1 LFEKQQS
8 IRYQSSL
15 NNGQASLRGIR
26 LDTQFIVSTAIILAT
41 FGIYIGIAIYNKARA
56 TSDFYVAGRGIP
68 PVFNGMAIGAD
79 WMSAASFI
87 GLAGTVMIL
96 GYDGLAYIMGWT
108 GGYLLLTFLLAP
120 QLRKY
125 GRYTVP
131 EFIGDRYASHT
142 ARVIA
147 AICTI
152 IISFTYSIGQ
162 LSGSGVVIGR
172 LFEIDAKVGTL
183 IGVVLIAF
191 YSAFG
196 GMKGITW
203 TQVAQYIILI
213 IAYLIPVIFMSL
225 QITGNPMPWISYGD
239 IVGKM
244 GELDRELGI
253 SEYFAPFTNG
263 TKWQFIALLF
273 TLMAGTAG
281 LPHVIVRFYT
291 VSTMKAARWSG
302 AWALLFIGLL
312 YLSAPAYAAF
322 SRFILMTK
330 VAGSNIDALPSW
342 TKSWVDTGKLKVADS
357 NGDGILQWKELI
369 ISNDIV
375 VMATPEIAN
384 LGVFV
389 IGLVA
394 AGAMAAALSTA
405 GGLMIAIS
413 SSFAHDIYYRVFKPN
428 ATEKSR
434 LAVARWSIVVAT
446 VLAGLVALNPP
457 GVITQIVAW
466 AFALASGTF
475 FPALVL
481 GVWWKRSNAKGVI
494 AGLLFGLGVTLTYI
508 FMARAGITIL
518 GIIGTGAG
526 IFGATAG
533 FLANII
539 VSLITKAPSQ
549 KLQEEVIDLRYPEQM
564 TFKNGEVWVDDD
576 VNLTK

>member
-1 LFEKQQS
+1 M
-8 IRYQSSL
+8 
-15 NNGQASLRGIR
+15 
-26 LDTQFIVSTAIILAT
+26 DTQFLVSLSIILAT
-41 FGIYIGIAIYNKARA
+41 FALYIGIAIYNKAKE
-56 TSDFYVAGRGIP
+56 TSEFYVAGRGVP
-68 PVFNGMAIGAD
+68 PIFNGMAIGAD

-87 GLAGTVMIL
+87 GMAGTIMLL

-131 EFIGDRYASHT
+131 EFIGDRFDSHT
-142 ARVIA
+142 ARILA

-172 LFEIDAKVGTL
+172 LFEIDAKIGTM
-183 IGVVLIAF
+183 IGAVLIAF
-191 YSAFG
+191 YAAFG

-225 QITGNPMPWISYGD
+225 QLTGNPMPWISYGEL
-239 IVGKM
+239 VGKM

-263 TKWQFIALLF
+263 TKWQFLALMF

-322 SRFILMTK
+322 SRFILMTQ
-330 VAGSNIDALPSW
+330 VAGSKIAELPAW
-342 TKSWVDTGKLKVADS
+342 TKTWVDTGKLQVADD
-357 NGDGILQWKELI
+357 NGDGVLQWNELI

-384 LGVFV
+384 LGMFV

-413 SSFAHDIYYRVFKPN
+413 SAFAHDIFYRVLKPN
-428 ATEKSR
+428 STEKTR
-434 LAVARWSIVVAT
+434 LSVARWSIVIAT
-446 VLAGLVALNPP
+446 LLAGLIALNPP
-457 GVITQIVAW
+457 GAITQIVAW
-466 AFALASGTF
+466 AFALATGTF

-481 GVWWKRSNAKGVI
+481 GVWWKRSNSQGVI
-494 AGLLFGLGVTLTYI
+494 AGLLVGLGVTLAYI
-508 FMARAGITIL
+508 FAAKYGGFTIL
-518 GIIGTGAG
+518 GIIDTGAG
-526 IFGATAG
+526 VFGAAAA
-533 FLANII
+533 FAANIA
-539 VSLITKAPSQ
+539 VSLMTAAPSQ
-549 KLQEEVIDLRYPEQM
+549 KIQEEVMDLRYPEQM
-564 TFKNGEVWVDDD
+564 VYKDGEVWMNEDGSKSV
-576 VNLTK
+576 

>member
-1 LFEKQQS
+1 MDL
-8 IRYQSSL
+8 
-15 NNGQASLRGIR
+15 
-26 LDTQFIVSTAIILAT
+26 QFIVSTAIILAT
-41 FGIYIGIAIYNKARA
+41 FALYIGIAVYNKAKV
-56 TSDFYVAGRGIP
+56 TSDFYVAGRGVP
-68 PVFNGMAIGAD
+68 PIFNGMAIGAD

-87 GLAGTVMIL
+87 GMAGTVMIL

-131 EFIGDRYASHT
+131 EFIGDRYNSHT

-147 AICTI
+147 ALCTI

-172 LFEIDAKVGTL
+172 LFEIDAKVGTM

-191 YSAFG
+191 YAAFG

-225 QITGNPMPWISYGD
+225 QLTNNPLPWISYGEL
-239 IVGKM
+239 IGKM

-263 TKWQFIALLF
+263 TKWQFMALMF

-330 VAGSNIDALPSW
+330 VAGQRISELPAW
-342 TKSWVDTGKLKVADS
+342 TTSWVDTGKLQIADG
-357 NGDGILQWKELI
+357 NGDGILQWTELV

-405 GGLMIAIS
+405 GGLMMAIS
-413 SSFAHDIYYRVFKPN
+413 SSFAHDIYYRVFRPN
-428 ATEKSR
+428 STDKNR
-434 LAVARWSIVVAT
+434 LAVARWTIVIAT

-481 GVWWKRSNAKGVI
+481 GVWWKRSNAAGVI
-494 AGLLFGLGVTLTYI
+494 SGLLVGLGVTLTYI
-508 FMARAGITIL
+508 FLAREGITL
-518 GIIGTGAG
+518 FGIIDTGAG
-526 IFGATAG
+526 VFGAVAG
-533 FLANII
+533 FLTNII
-539 VSLITKAPSQ
+539 VSLFTKAPSQ
-549 KLQEEVIDLRYPEQM
+549 KIQEEVIDLRYPEQM
-564 TFKNGEVWVDDD
+564 SFKDGEVWINDD
-576 VNLTK
+576 VTINK

>member
-1 LFEKQQS
+1 MDKQFMV
-8 IRYQSSL
+8 SL
-15 NNGQASLRGIR
+15 LIIIASFAL
-26 LDTQFIVSTAIILAT
+26 
-41 FGIYIGIAIYNKARA
+41 YIGIAVYNKARQ
-56 TSDFYVAGRGIP
+56 TSEFYVANRGIP
-68 PVFNGMAIGAD
+68 AMMNGMAIGAD

-87 GLAGTVMIL
+87 GLAGTVMLL

-131 EFIGDRYASHT
+131 EFIGDRFESHT
-142 ARVIA
+142 ARLIA
-147 AICTI
+147 AISTI

-162 LSGSGVVIGR
+162 LSGSGVVISR
-172 LFEIDAKVGTL
+172 LFEIDTKIGTM
-183 IGVVLIAF
+183 IGVVLIAT
-191 YSAFG
+191 YAAFG

-213 IAYLIPVIFMSL
+213 TAYLIPVIFMSL
-225 QITGNPMPWISYGD
+225 QISGNPLPWLSYGN
-239 IVGKM
+239 VVAQL
-244 GELDRELGI
+244 GEIDRELGI
-253 SEYFAPFTNG
+253 TEYFAPFTNG
-263 TKWQFIALLF
+263 TKWQFLALLF
-273 TLMAGTAG
+273 SLMAGTAG

-330 VAGSNIDALPSW
+330 VVGSQISELPAW
-342 TKSWVDTGKLKVADS
+342 TTSWVNTGMLSMADK
-357 NGDGILQWKELI
+357 NADGILQWSELV
-369 ISNDIV
+369 ISKDIV

-405 GGLMIAIS
+405 GGLLIAIS
-413 SSFAHDIYYRVFKPN
+413 SAFAHDIYYRVINPQ
-428 ATEKSR
+428 ASEEKR
-434 LAVARWSIVVAT
+434 LKVARWTIVLST
-446 VLAGLVALNPP
+446 LIAGITALDPP

-475 FPALVL
+475 FPALLL
-481 GVWWKRSNAKGVI
+481 GVWWKRANAYGVI
-494 AGLLFGLGVTLTYI
+494 SGMIVGLVVTLSYI
-508 FMARAGITIL
+508 LAAKYGHFSIAGITD
-518 GIIGTGAG
+518 TGAG
-526 IFGATAG
+526 IFGAVSA
-533 FLANII
+533 FAANII
-539 VSLITKAPSQ
+539 VSLSTSPSSSKA
-549 KLQEEVIDLRYPEQM
+549 QEEVINLRYPEQM
-564 TFKNGEVWVDDD
+564 TYKNGEVWLDGTV
-576 VNLTK
+576 

>member
-1 LFEKQQS
+1 MDAQFLV
-8 IRYQSSL
+8 SL
-15 NNGQASLRGIR
+15 
-26 LDTQFIVSTAIILAT
+26 TIILVT
-41 FGIYIGIAIYNKARA
+41 FALYIGIAIYNTAKQ

-68 PVFNGMAIGAD
+68 PIFNGMAIGAD

-87 GLAGTVMIL
+87 GLAGTIMLL

-131 EFIGDRYASHT
+131 EFIGDRYNSHT

-172 LFEIDAKVGTL
+172 LFEIDAKIGTL

-213 IAYLIPVIFMSL
+213 IAYIIPVIFMSL
-225 QITGNPMPWISYGD
+225 QITGNPAPWLSYGK
-239 IVGKM
+239 IVEEM
-244 GELDRELGI
+244 GALDRELGI

-263 TKWQFIALLF
+263 TKWQFLALMF
-273 TLMAGTAG
+273 TLIAGTAG

-322 SRFILMTK
+322 SRFILMTQ
-330 VAGSNIDALPSW
+330 VAGQKLSELPAW
-342 TKSWVDTGKLKVADS
+342 TASWVNTGKLQIADA
-357 NGDGILQWKELI
+357 NGDGILQWSELI

-384 LGVFV
+384 LGLFV

-413 SSFAHDIYYRVFKPN
+413 SSFAHDIYYRVLKPN
-428 ATEKSR
+428 ASEKNR
-434 LAVARWSIVVAT
+434 LSVARWSIVVAT

-457 GVITQIVAW
+457 GAITQIVAW

-475 FPALVL
+475 FPALL
-481 GVWWKRSNAKGVI
+481 IGVWWKRSNTYGVI
-494 AGLLFGLGVTLTYI
+494 SGMLAGLGVTLAYI
-508 FMARAGITIL
+508 FLAKYGGITIL
-518 GIIGTGAG
+518 GIIDTGAG
-526 IFGATAG
+526 VFGATAAI
-533 FLANII
+533 LTNVI
-539 VSLITKAPSQ
+539 VSLLTKPPSI
-549 KLQEEVIDLRYPEQM
+549 KAQEEVLNLRYPEQM
-564 TFKNGEVWVDDD
+564 TYKDGEVWMD
-576 VNLTK
+576 

>member
-1 LFEKQQS
+1 M
-8 IRYQSSL
+8 
-15 NNGQASLRGIR
+15 
-26 LDTQFIVSTAIILAT
+26 DTQFLVSLTIILAT
-41 FGIYIGIAIYNKARA
+41 FGLYIGIAVYNKAKA
-56 TSDFYVAGRGIP
+56 TSDFYVAGRGVP
-68 PVFNGMAIGAD
+68 PIFNGMAIGAD

-87 GLAGTVMIL
+87 GMAGTIMLL

-131 EFIGDRYASHT
+131 EFIGDRYNSHT
-142 ARVIA
+142 ARIIA
-147 AICTI
+147 ALCTI

-172 LFEIDAKVGTL
+172 LFEIDAKLGTM

-191 YSAFG
+191 YAAFG

-213 IAYLIPVIFMSL
+213 VAYLIPVIFMSL
-225 QITGNPMPWISYGD
+225 QITGNPAPWLSYGK
-239 IVGKM
+239 IVEEM
-244 GELDRELGI
+244 GALDRELGI

-263 TKWQFIALLF
+263 TKWQFLALMF

-322 SRFILMTK
+322 SRFILMK
-330 VAGSNIDALPSW
+330 NIVGQKLTELPAW
-342 TKSWVDTGKLKVADS
+342 TETWVNTGKLKLADS
-357 NGDGILQWKELI
+357 NGDGILQWQELTI
-369 ISNDIV
+369 ANDIV

-413 SSFAHDIYYRVFKPN
+413 SSFAHDIYYRVLKPQ
-428 ATEKSR
+428 ASEKNR
-434 LAVARWSIVVAT
+434 LSVARWSILVAT
-446 VLAGLVALNPP
+446 LLAGLIALNPP
-457 GVITQIVAW
+457 GAITQIVAW

-475 FPALVL
+475 FPALLL
-481 GVWWKRSNAKGVI
+481 GVWWKRSNAQGVTAGMIVGLAVTLAYIFAAKYGGFTI
-494 AGLLFGLGVTLTYI
+494 AG
-508 FMARAGITIL
+508 
-518 GIIGTGAG
+518 IIDTGAG
-526 IFGATAG
+526 VFGAAAAILT
-533 FLANII
+533 NVI
-539 VSLITKAPSQ
+539 VSLRTEAPSQ
-549 KLQEEVIDLRYPEQM
+549 QLQDEVMDLRYPEQM
-564 TFKNGEVWVDDD
+564 TYKDGQVWLKDDSS
-576 VNLTK
+576 L

>member
-1 LFEKQQS
+1 M
-8 IRYQSSL
+8 
-15 NNGQASLRGIR
+15 
-26 LDTQFIVSTAIILAT
+26 DTQFLVSLSIILAT
-41 FGIYIGIAIYNKARA
+41 FALYIGIAIYNKAKA
-56 TSDFYVAGRGIP
+56 TSDFYVAGRGVP
-68 PVFNGMAIGAD
+68 PIFNGMAIGAD

-87 GLAGTVMIL
+87 GMAGTIMLL

-131 EFIGDRYASHT
+131 EFIGDRFDSHA
-142 ARVIA
+142 ARIIA

-172 LFEIDAKVGTL
+172 LFEIDAKLGTM

-191 YSAFG
+191 YAAFG

-203 TQVAQYIILI
+203 TQVAQYVILI

-225 QITGNPMPWISYGD
+225 QITGNPAPWLSYGEL
-239 IVGKM
+239 VGKM

-263 TKWQFIALLF
+263 TKWQFLALMF

-330 VAGSNIDALPSW
+330 VAGSKITELPAW
-342 TKSWVDTGKLKVADS
+342 TKTWVDTGKLQVADA
-357 NGDGILQWKELI
+357 NGDGILQWSELI

-384 LGVFV
+384 LGLFV

-413 SSFAHDIYYRVFKPN
+413 SSFAHDIYYRVLKPDS
-428 ATEKSR
+428 TEKKR
-434 LAVARWSIVVAT
+434 LAVARWSIVIAT
-446 VLAGLVALNPP
+446 LFAGLIALNPP
-457 GVITQIVAW
+457 GAITQIVAW
-466 AFALASGTF
+466 AFALATGTF

-481 GVWWKRSNAKGVI
+481 GVWWKRSNSQGVI
-494 AGLLFGLGVTLTYI
+494 AGLLVGLGVTLAYI
-508 FMARAGITIL
+508 FAAKYGGFTIL
-518 GIIGTGAG
+518 GIIDTGAG
-526 IFGATAG
+526 VFGAAAAFT
-533 FLANII
+533 ANIV
-539 VSLITKAPSQ
+539 VSLMTAAPSQ
-549 KLQEEVIDLRYPEQM
+549 KIQEEVMDLRYPEQM
-564 TFKNGEVWVDDD
+564 VYKNGEVWMNDDGSKS
-576 VNLTK
+576 V

>member
-1 LFEKQQS
+1 MDAQFLV
-8 IRYQSSL
+8 SL
-15 NNGQASLRGIR
+15 
-26 LDTQFIVSTAIILAT
+26 TIILLT
-41 FGIYIGIAIYNKARA
+41 FALYIGIAIYNKAKE
-56 TSDFYVAGRGIP
+56 TSDFYVAGRGVP

-87 GLAGTVMIL
+87 GLAGTIMLL

-108 GGYLLLTFLLAP
+108 GGYLFLTFLLAP

-131 EFIGDRYASHT
+131 EFIGDRYNSHT
-142 ARVIA
+142 ARIIA

-172 LFEIDAKVGTL
+172 LFEIDAKVGTM

-191 YSAFG
+191 YAGFG

-203 TQVAQYIILI
+203 TQVAQYLILI

-225 QITGNPMPWISYGD
+225 QITNNPAPWLSYGK
-239 IVGKM
+239 IIEEM
-244 GELDRELGI
+244 GELDRQLGI

-263 TKWQFIALLF
+263 TKWQFLALMF

-322 SRFILMTK
+322 SRFILMTN
-330 VAGSNIDALPSW
+330 VAGQKLSELPSW
-342 TKSWVDTGKLKVADS
+342 TASWVNTGKLQIADG
-357 NGDGILQWKELI
+357 NGDGILQWSEII

-384 LGVFV
+384 LGMFV

-413 SSFAHDIYYRVFKPN
+413 SSFAHDIYYRVLRPN
-428 ATEKSR
+428 ASEKNR
-434 LAVARWSIVVAT
+434 LAVARWSIVIAT
-446 VLAGLVALNPP
+446 FLAGLIALNPP
-457 GVITQIVAW
+457 GAITQIVAW

-475 FPALVL
+475 FPALL
-481 GVWWKRSNAKGVI
+481 IGVWWKRSNTKGVI
-494 AGLLFGLGVTLTYI
+494 SGMLVGLIVTLIYI
-508 FMARAGITIL
+508 FAAKYGGFTIAGIID
-518 GIIGTGAG
+518 TGAG
-526 IFGATAG
+526 VFGAAAAVLT
-533 FLANII
+533 NVI
-539 VSLITKAPSQ
+539 VSLSTKEPSIEM
-549 KLQEEVIDLRYPEQM
+549 QEEVVNLRYPEQM
-564 TFKNGEVWVDDD
+564 TYKDGEVWMD
-576 VNLTK
+576 

>member
-1 LFEKQQS
+1 MDAQFLV
-8 IRYQSSL
+8 SL
-15 NNGQASLRGIR
+15 
-26 LDTQFIVSTAIILAT
+26 TIILVT
-41 FGIYIGIAIYNKARA
+41 FALYIGIAIYNTAKQ

-68 PVFNGMAIGAD
+68 PIFNGMAIGAD

-87 GLAGTVMIL
+87 GLAGTIMLL

-131 EFIGDRYASHT
+131 EFIGDRYNSHT

-172 LFEIDAKVGTL
+172 LFEIDAKIGTL

-203 TQVAQYIILI
+203 TQVAQYLILI
-213 IAYLIPVIFMSL
+213 IAYIIPVIFMSL
-225 QITGNPMPWISYGD
+225 QITGNPAPWLSYGK
-239 IVGKM
+239 IVEEM
-244 GELDRELGI
+244 GALDRELGI

-263 TKWQFIALLF
+263 TKWQFLALMF
-273 TLMAGTAG
+273 TLIAGTAG

-330 VAGSNIDALPSW
+330 VAGQKLSELPSW
-342 TKSWVDTGKLKVADS
+342 TASWVNTGKLQIADS
-357 NGDGILQWKELI
+357 NGDGILQWSELI

-384 LGVFV
+384 LGLFV

-413 SSFAHDIYYRVFKPN
+413 SSFAHDIYYRVLKPN
-428 ATEKSR
+428 ASEKNR
-434 LAVARWSIVVAT
+434 LAVARWSIVIAT

-457 GVITQIVAW
+457 GAITQIVAW

-475 FPALVL
+475 FPALL
-481 GVWWKRSNAKGVI
+481 IGVWWKRSNTYGVI
-494 AGLLFGLGVTLTYI
+494 SGMLAGLGVTLTYI
-508 FMARAGITIL
+508 FLAKYGGFTIL
-518 GIIGTGAG
+518 GIIDTGAG
-526 IFGATAG
+526 VFGATAAI
-533 FLANII
+533 LTNVI
-539 VSLITKAPSQ
+539 VSLATKPPSI
-549 KLQEEVIDLRYPEQM
+549 KTQEEVLNLRYPEQM
-564 TFKNGEVWVDDD
+564 TYKDGEVWMD
-576 VNLTK
+576 

>member
-1 LFEKQQS
+1 M
-8 IRYQSSL
+8 
-15 NNGQASLRGIR
+15 
-26 LDTQFIVSTAIILAT
+26 DTQFLVSFSIIIAT
-41 FGIYIGIAIYNKARA
+41 FALYIGIAVYNKARA
-56 TSDFYVAGRGIP
+56 TSDFYVASRGVP

-87 GLAGTVMIL
+87 GMAGTIMLL

-131 EFIGDRYASHT
+131 EFIGDRYDSHT

-152 IISFTYSIGQ
+152 MISFTYSIGQ

-172 LFEIDAKVGTL
+172 LFEIDAKLGTM

-191 YSAFG
+191 YAAFG

-203 TQVAQYIILI
+203 TQVAQYIVLI

-225 QITGNPMPWISYGD
+225 QLTNSALPWLSYGEL
-239 IVGKM
+239 VGKM

-263 TKWQFIALLF
+263 TKWQFIALMF
-273 TLMAGTAG
+273 TLMCGTAG

-291 VSTMKAARWSG
+291 VATMKAARWSG

-330 VAGSNIDALPSW
+330 IAGSEITNLPAW
-342 TKSWVDTGKLKVADS
+342 TKSWIDTGKLQLADG
-357 NGDGILQWKELI
+357 NGDGVLQWSELI

-405 GGLMIAIS
+405 GGLMISIS
-413 SSFAHDIYYRVFKPN
+413 SSFAHDIFYRVWKPN
-428 ATEKSR
+428 ATEKTR
-434 LAVARWSIVVAT
+434 LSVARWSIVLAT
-446 VLAGLVALNPP
+446 LFAGLIALNPP
-457 GVITQIVAW
+457 GAITQIVAW
-466 AFALASGTF
+466 AFALATGTF

-481 GVWWKRSNAKGVI
+481 GVWWKRSNAQGVV
-494 AGLLFGLGVTLTYI
+494 AGLLVGLGVTLGYI
-508 FMARAGITIL
+508 FAAKYGGFTIL
-518 GIIGTGAG
+518 GIIDTGAG
-526 IFGATAG
+526 VFGAAAA
-533 FLANII
+533 FLTNII
-539 VSLITKAPSQ
+539 VSLATPAPSQ
-549 KLQEEVIDLRYPEQM
+549 KIQEEVLDLRYPEQM
-564 TFKNGEVWVDDD
+564 VYKDGEVWMNEDGS
-576 VNLTK
+576 TKA

>member
-1 LFEKQQS
+1 M
-8 IRYQSSL
+8 
-15 NNGQASLRGIR
+15 
-26 LDTQFIVSTAIILAT
+26 DTQFLVSLSIILAT
-41 FGIYIGIAIYNKARA
+41 FALYIGIAIYNKAKE
-56 TSDFYVAGRGIP
+56 TSEFYVAGRGVP

-87 GLAGTVMIL
+87 GMAGTIMLL

-131 EFIGDRYASHT
+131 EFIGDRFDSHT

-147 AICTI
+147 ALCTI

-172 LFEIDAKVGTL
+172 LFEIDAKIGTM

-191 YSAFG
+191 YAAFG

-225 QITGNPMPWISYGD
+225 QLTGNPMPWISYGEL
-239 IVGKM
+239 VGKM

-263 TKWQFIALLF
+263 TKWQFLALMF

-322 SRFILMTK
+322 SRFILMTQ
-330 VAGSNIDALPSW
+330 VAGSKIAELPAW
-342 TKSWVDTGKLKVADS
+342 TKTWVDTGKLQVADG
-357 NGDGILQWKELI
+357 NGDGVLQWNELI

-384 LGVFV
+384 LGMFV

-413 SSFAHDIYYRVFKPN
+413 SAFAHDIFYRVLRPN
-428 ATEKSR
+428 STEKTR
-434 LAVARWSIVVAT
+434 LSVARWSIVIAT
-446 VLAGLVALNPP
+446 LLAGLIALNPP
-457 GVITQIVAW
+457 GAITQIVAW
-466 AFALASGTF
+466 AFALATGTF

-481 GVWWKRSNAKGVI
+481 GVWWKRSNSQGVI
-494 AGLLFGLGVTLTYI
+494 AGLLVGLGVTLAYI
-508 FMARAGITIL
+508 FAAKYGGYTIL
-518 GIIGTGAG
+518 GIIDTGAG
-526 IFGATAG
+526 VFGAAAA
-533 FLANII
+533 FAANII
-539 VSLITKAPSQ
+539 VSLMTAAPSQ
-549 KLQEEVIDLRYPEQM
+549 KIQEEVMDLRYPEQM
-564 TFKNGEVWVDDD
+564 VYKDGEVWMNDDGSKP
-576 VNLTK
+576 V

>member
-1 LFEKQQS
+1 MD
-8 IRYQSSL
+8 
-15 NNGQASLRGIR
+15 N
-26 LDTQFIVSTAIILAT
+26 QFIVSLSIILVT
-41 FGIYIGIAIYNKARA
+41 FALYIGIAIYNKARQ
-56 TSDFYVAGRGIP
+56 TSDFYVAGRGVP
-68 PVFNGMAIGAD
+68 PIFNGMAIGAD

-87 GLAGTVMIL
+87 GLAGTIMLL

-120 QLRKY
+120 QLRKS

-131 EFIGDRYASHT
+131 EFIGDRFDSHS

-147 AICTI
+147 ALCTI

-172 LFEIDAKVGTL
+172 LLEVDAKIGTL

-191 YSAFG
+191 YAGFG

-225 QITGNPMPWISYGD
+225 QLTSNPLPWLSYGK
-239 IVGKM
+239 IVEEM
-244 GELDRELGI
+244 GQLDRELGV

-263 TKWQFIALLF
+263 TKWQFLALMF

-330 VAGSNIDALPSW
+330 VAGQQISQLPAW
-342 TKSWVDTGKLKVADS
+342 TESWVNTGKLQIADT
-357 NGDGILQWKELI
+357 NGDGILQWNELI
-369 ISNDIV
+369 IANDIV

-384 LGVFV
+384 LGVFI

-405 GGLMIAIS
+405 GGLMISIS
-413 SSFAHDIYYRVFKPN
+413 SSFAHDIYYRVLRPN
-428 ATEKSR
+428 ATDKNR
-434 LAVARWSIVVAT
+434 LMVGRLTIVTAT

-457 GVITQIVAW
+457 GAITQIVAW

-475 FPALVL
+475 FPALIL
-481 GVWWKRSNAKGVI
+481 GVWWKRANAPGVI
-494 AGLLFGLGVTLTYI
+494 SGMLVGLGVTLSYI
-508 FMARAGITIL
+508 FAAKYGGFTVL
-518 GIIGTGAG
+518 GIIDTGAG
-526 IFGATAG
+526 IFGATA
-533 FLANII
+533 AIITII
-539 VSLITKAPSQ
+539 VVSLRTKAPSQ
-549 KLQEEVIDLRYPEQM
+549 KIQDEVLDLRYPEQM
-564 TFKNGEVWVDDD
+564 TYKDGDVWM
-576 VNLTK
+576 NK

>member
-1 LFEKQQS
+1 MDGQFLV
-8 IRYQSSL
+8 SL
-15 NNGQASLRGIR
+15 
-26 LDTQFIVSTAIILAT
+26 TIILIT
-41 FGIYIGIAIYNKARA
+41 FALYIGIAIYNTAKE
-56 TSDFYVAGRGIP
+56 TSDFYVAGRGVP
-68 PVFNGMAIGAD
+68 PIFNGMAIGAD

-87 GLAGTVMIL
+87 GMAGTIMLL
-96 GYDGLAYIMGWT
+96 GFDGLAYIMGWT

-131 EFIGDRYASHT
+131 EFIGDRYNSHY

-172 LFEIDAKVGTL
+172 LFEIDAKVGTM
-183 IGVVLIAF
+183 IGVVLIAI

-225 QITGNPMPWISYGD
+225 QITNNPAPWLSYGK
-239 IVGKM
+239 IVEEM
-244 GELDRELGI
+244 GVLDRQLGI

-263 TKWQFIALLF
+263 TKWQFLALMF

-302 AWALLFIGLL
+302 AWALLFIGIL

-322 SRFILMTK
+322 SRFILMTN
-330 VAGSNIDALPSW
+330 VAGKKLSELPSW
-342 TKSWVDTGKLKVADS
+342 TESWVNTGKLQIADG
-357 NGDGILQWKELI
+357 NGDGILQWSELI

-384 LGVFV
+384 LGMFV

-405 GGLMIAIS
+405 GGLMISIS
-413 SSFAHDIYYRVFKPN
+413 SSFAHDIYYRVLRPN
-428 ATEKSR
+428 ATEKKR
-434 LAVARWSIVVAT
+434 LSVARWSIVIAT
-446 VLAGLVALNPP
+446 LFAGLIALNPP
-457 GVITQIVAW
+457 GAITQIVAW

-475 FPALVL
+475 FPALL
-481 GVWWKRSNAKGVI
+481 IGVWWKRSNTAGVI
-494 AGLLFGLGVTLTYI
+494 SGMLVGLAVTLTYI
-508 FMARAGITIL
+508 LASKYGGFSIAGIID
-518 GIIGTGAG
+518 TGAG
-526 IFGATAG
+526 VFGATA
-533 FLANII
+533 AII
-539 VSLITKAPSQ
+539 TNVVVSLSTKPPSI
-549 KLQEEVIDLRYPEQM
+549 KTQEEVLNLRYPEQM
-564 TFKNGEVWVDDD
+564 TYKDGDVWMD
-576 VNLTK
+576 

>member
-1 LFEKQQS
+1 M
-8 IRYQSSL
+8 
-15 NNGQASLRGIR
+15 
-26 LDTQFIVSTAIILAT
+26 DTQFWVSFLIIIFT
-41 FGIYIGIAIYNKARA
+41 FALYIGIAIYNKARA
-56 TSDFYVAGRGIP
+56 TSEFYVAGRGIP
-68 PVFNGMAIGAD
+68 AIYNGMAIGAD

-87 GLAGTVMIL
+87 GMAGTVML
-96 GYDGLAYIMGWT
+96 MGYDGLAYIMGWT

-131 EFIGDRYASHT
+131 EFIGDRFNSHS
-142 ARVIA
+142 ARIIA

-152 IISFTYSIGQ
+152 LISFTYSVGQ

-172 LFEIDAKVGTL
+172 LFEIDAKVGTM

-191 YSAFG
+191 YASFG

-225 QITGNPMPWISYGD
+225 QLTNNPIPWLSYGK
-239 IVGKM
+239 VVSEL
-244 GELDRELGI
+244 GELDRALGL
-253 SEYFAPFTNG
+253 SEYFAPFTED
-263 TKWQFIALLF
+263 TKWQFLALMF

-312 YLSAPAYAAF
+312 YISAPAYAAF
-322 SRFILMTK
+322 SRFILMK
-330 VAGSNIDALPSW
+330 NVAGSDINNLPAW
-342 TKSWVDTGKLKVADS
+342 TESWVNTGKLQLADT
-357 NGDGILQWKELI
+357 NNDGILQWSELMI
-369 ISNDIV
+369 DKDIV

-413 SSFAHDIYYRVFKPN
+413 SSFAHDIYYRVLKPD
-428 ATEKSR
+428 ASEKSR
-434 LAVARWSIVVAT
+434 LFMARLSIA
-446 VLAGLVALNPP
+446 LAALFAGLIALNPP
-457 GVITQIVAW
+457 GAITQIVAW
-466 AFALASGTF
+466 AFAIASGTF
-475 FPALVL
+475 FPALLL
-481 GVWWKRSNAKGVI
+481 GVWWKRSNSNGVI
-494 AGLLFGLGVTLTYI
+494 AGMLVGLFVTLGYI
-508 FMARAGITIL
+508 IAAKYGGFTIAGIID
-518 GIIGTGAG
+518 TGAG
-526 IFGATAG
+526 VFGAVAAI
-533 FLANII
+533 LANVG
-539 VSLITKAPSQ
+539 VSLATKAPSQ
-549 KLQEEVIDLRYPEQM
+549 KLQEEVMDLRYPEQM
-564 TFKNGEVWVDDD
+564 TYKDGEVWMNDGSD
-576 VNLTK
+576 KQM

>member
-1 LFEKQQS
+1 MENSQFFV
-8 IRYQSSL
+8 SL
-15 NNGQASLRGIR
+15 TL
-26 LDTQFIVSTAIILAT
+26 ILIT
-41 FGIYIGIAIYNKARA
+41 FGIYIGIAIYNKARQ
-56 TSDFYVAGRGIP
+56 TSDFYVASRGVP

-87 GLAGTVMIL
+87 GMAGTVMLL

-131 EFIGDRYASHT
+131 EFIGDRYNSHT

-152 IISFTYSIGQ
+152 IISFTYSVGQ

-172 LFEIDAKVGTL
+172 LLEVDARIGTM

-191 YSAFG
+191 YAAFG

-225 QITGNPMPWISYGD
+225 QITNSPLPWLSYGH
-239 IVGKM
+239 VVSEL
-244 GELDRELGI
+244 GELDRQLGL
-253 SEYFAPFTNG
+253 SEYFAPFENG
-263 TKWQFIALLF
+263 SRWQFIALMF

-302 AWALLFIGLL
+302 AWALLFIGIL

-322 SRFILMTK
+322 SRFILMTN
-330 VAGSNIDALPSW
+330 VAGQPIDTLPAW
-342 TKSWVDTGKLKVADS
+342 TETWINTNLLQIADE
-357 NGDGILQWKELI
+357 NGDGILQWTEI
-369 ISNDIV
+369 MIANDIV

-389 IGLVA
+389 IGLMA

-405 GGLMIAIS
+405 GGLMISIS
-413 SSFAHDIYYRVFKPN
+413 SSFAHDIYYRVLRPN
-428 ATEKSR
+428 ATDARR
-434 LAVARWSIVVAT
+434 LYVGRITIVSAT
-446 VLAGLVALNPP
+446 ILAGLVALNPP
-457 GVITQIVAW
+457 GAITQIVAW

-475 FPALVL
+475 FPALLL
-481 GVWWKRSNAKGVI
+481 GVWWKRANGPGVI
-494 AGLLFGLGVTLTYI
+494 SGMVVGLFVTLTYI
-508 FMARAGITIL
+508 FAAQYGGFTIAGIID
-518 GIIGTGAG
+518 TGAG
-526 IFGATAG
+526 IFGATA
-533 FLANII
+533 AIITNIV
-539 VSLITKAPSQ
+539 VSLNTKAPSQ
-549 KLQEEVIDLRYPEQM
+549 KTQDEVKDLRYPEQM
-564 TFKNGEVWVDDD
+564 TYQDGDVWM
-576 VNLTK
+576 K

>member
-1 LFEKQQS
+1 MDQ
-8 IRYQSSL
+8 
-15 NNGQASLRGIR
+15 
-26 LDTQFIVSTAIILAT
+26 QFIVSMAIILAS
-41 FGIYIGIAIYNKARA
+41 FALYIWIAIYNTAKS
-56 TSDFYVAGRGIP
+56 TSEFYVSARSVS
-68 PVFNGMAIGAD
+68 PVWNGMAIGAD

-87 GLAGTVMIL
+87 GMAGTIMLL

-131 EFIGDRYASHT
+131 EFLGDRYNSDK
-142 ARVIA
+142 ARLIGAVA
-147 AICTI
+147 TI

-172 LFEIDAKVGTL
+172 LFEVDAKIGTL

-191 YSAFG
+191 YATMG

-203 TQVAQYIILI
+203 TQVAQYIVLI
-213 IAYLIPVIFMSL
+213 VAYLIPVIFMSL
-225 QITGNPMPWISYGD
+225 QITGNPLPWLSYGS
-239 IVGKM
+239 IVSEFK
-244 GELDRELGI
+244 ELDDQLGV

-263 TKWQFIALLF
+263 SKAQFLALMF

-291 VSTMKAARWSG
+291 VPTMKAARWSG
-302 AWALLFIGLL
+302 AWALLFIALL

-322 SRFILMTK
+322 SRFILMTQI
-330 VAGSNIDALPSW
+330 AGQKIAELPAWTASW
-342 TKSWVDTGKLKVADS
+342 IETGKLQLADGNS
-357 NGDGILQWKELI
+357 DGILQWSELV

-413 SSFAHDIYYRVFKPN
+413 SALSHDIYFRTINPT
-428 ATEKSR
+428 ASEKKR
-434 LAVARWSIVVAT
+434 LAVGRGSILIAT
-446 VLAGLVALNPP
+446 IIAGLVALNPP
-457 GVITQIVAW
+457 GAITQIVAW
-466 AFALASGTF
+466 AFALASGSF
-475 FPALVL
+475 FPALLL
-481 GVWWKRSNAKGVI
+481 GVWWKRSNSQGVI
-494 AGLLFGLGVTLTYI
+494 AGMLIGLAVTLSYI
-508 FMARAGITIL
+508 FAAKYGGFTIAGIID
-518 GIIGTGAG
+518 TGAG
-526 IFGATAG
+526 VFGAAAG
-533 FLANII
+533 FLANIV
-539 VSLITKAPSQ
+539 VSLLTPAPSQ
-549 KLQEEVIDLRYPEQM
+549 KSQDEVIDMRYPEQM
-564 TFKNGEVWVDDD
+564 TYRDGEVWMDEGSDAK
-576 VNLTK
+576 LG

>member
-1 LFEKQQS
+1 M
-8 IRYQSSL
+8 
-15 NNGQASLRGIR
+15 
-26 LDTQFIVSTAIILAT
+26 DTQFLVSLSIILAT
-41 FGIYIGIAIYNKARA
+41 FALYIGIAVYNKAKA
-56 TSDFYVAGRGIP
+56 TSDFYVAGRGVP
-68 PVFNGMAIGAD
+68 PIFNGMAIGAD

-87 GLAGTVMIL
+87 GMAGTILLL

-131 EFIGDRYASHT
+131 EFIGDRFDSHT

-172 LFEIDAKVGTL
+172 LFEIDAKLGTM

-191 YSAFG
+191 YAAFG

-225 QITGNPMPWISYGD
+225 QITGNPMPWLSYGEL
-239 IVGKM
+239 VGKM

-263 TKWQFIALLF
+263 TKWQFLALMF
-273 TLMAGTAG
+273 TLMCGTAG

-330 VAGSNIDALPSW
+330 VAGSKISELPAW
-342 TKSWVDTGKLKVADS
+342 TKTWVDTGKLQVADTS
-357 NGDGILQWKELI
+357 GDGILQWNELI

-413 SSFAHDIYYRVFKPN
+413 SSFAHDIYYRVMRPN
-428 ATEKSR
+428 STEKNR

-446 VLAGLVALNPP
+446 LFAGLIALNPP
-457 GVITQIVAW
+457 GAITQIVAW
-466 AFALASGTF
+466 AFALATGTF

-494 AGLLFGLGVTLTYI
+494 AGLLVGLAVTLSYI
-508 FMARAGITIL
+508 FAAKYGGFTIL
-518 GIIGTGAG
+518 GIIDTGAG
-526 IFGATAG
+526 VFGAAAA

-539 VSLITKAPSQ
+539 VSLSTAAPSQ
-549 KLQEEVIDLRYPEQM
+549 KIQEEVIDLRYPEQM
-564 TFKNGEVWVDDD
+564 VYKDGEVWMNDDGSKT
-576 VNLTK
+576 V

>member
-1 LFEKQQS
+1 M
-8 IRYQSSL
+8 
-15 NNGQASLRGIR
+15 
-26 LDTQFIVSTAIILAT
+26 DTQFLVSLSIILAT
-41 FGIYIGIAIYNKARA
+41 FALYIGIALYNKAKA
-56 TSDFYVAGRGIP
+56 TSDFYVAGRGVP
-68 PVFNGMAIGAD
+68 PIFNGMAIGAD

-87 GLAGTVMIL
+87 GMAGTIMLL

-131 EFIGDRYASHT
+131 EFIGDRFNSHT
-142 ARVIA
+142 ARIIA
-147 AICTI
+147 AVCTI

-172 LFEIDAKVGTL
+172 LFEIDAKLGTM

-191 YSAFG
+191 YAAFG

-213 IAYLIPVIFMSL
+213 LAYLIPVIFMSL
-225 QITGNPMPWISYGD
+225 QITNNPLPWLSYGEL
-239 IVGKM
+239 VGKM

-263 TKWQFIALLF
+263 TKWQFLALMF

-330 VAGSNIDALPSW
+330 VAGSKITELPAW
-342 TKSWVDTGKLKVADS
+342 TKTWVDTGKLQLADG
-357 NGDGILQWKELI
+357 NGDGVLQWNELI

-384 LGVFV
+384 LGIFV

-413 SSFAHDIYYRVFKPN
+413 SSFAHDIYYRVLKPD
-428 ATEKSR
+428 ATEKTR
-434 LAVARWSIVVAT
+434 LNVARISIVVAT
-446 VLAGLVALNPP
+446 LLAGIIALNPP
-457 GVITQIVAW
+457 GAITQIVAW
-466 AFALASGTF
+466 AFALATGTF

-481 GVWWKRSNAKGVI
+481 GVWWKRSNSQGVI
-494 AGLLFGLGVTLTYI
+494 AGLLVGLAVTLGYI
-508 FMARAGITIL
+508 FAAKYGGFTIL
-518 GIIGTGAG
+518 GIIDTGAG
-526 IFGATAG
+526 VFGATAAI
-533 FLANII
+533 LANVI
-539 VSLITKAPSQ
+539 VSLATKAPSQ
-549 KLQEEVIDLRYPEQM
+549 KIQEEVLDLRYPEQM
-564 TFKNGEVWVDDD
+564 VYKNGEVWMNEDG
-576 VNLTK
+576 TKAI

>member
-1 LFEKQQS
+1 M
-8 IRYQSSL
+8 
-15 NNGQASLRGIR
+15 
-26 LDTQFIVSTAIILAT
+26 DTQFLVSLTIILAT
-41 FGIYIGIAIYNKARA
+41 FALYIGIAIYNKAKA
-56 TSDFYVAGRGIP
+56 TSDFYVAGRGVP
-68 PVFNGMAIGAD
+68 PIFNGMAIGAD

-87 GLAGTVMIL
+87 GMAGTIMLL

-131 EFIGDRYASHT
+131 EFIGDRFDSHT

-147 AICTI
+147 AVITI

-172 LFEIDAKVGTL
+172 LFEIDAKLGTM

-191 YSAFG
+191 YAAFG

-225 QITGNPMPWISYGD
+225 QITGNPMPWLSYGEL
-239 IVGKM
+239 VGKM

-263 TKWQFIALLF
+263 TKWQFLALMF

-330 VAGSNIDALPSW
+330 VAGSKIAELPAW
-342 TKSWVDTGKLKVADS
+342 TKTWVDTGKLQVADG
-357 NGDGILQWKELI
+357 NGDGILQWSELV

-413 SSFAHDIYYRVFKPN
+413 SSFAHDIYYRVLKPN
-428 ATEKSR
+428 STEKKR
-434 LAVARWSIVVAT
+434 LSVARWSIVIAT
-446 VLAGLVALNPP
+446 LFAGLIALNPP
-457 GVITQIVAW
+457 GAITQIVAW
-466 AFALASGTF
+466 AFALATGTF

-494 AGLLFGLGVTLTYI
+494 AGLLVGLGVTLTYI
-508 FMARAGITIL
+508 FASKYGGFTIL
-518 GIIGTGAG
+518 GIIDTGAG
-526 IFGATAG
+526 VFGAAAA
-533 FLANII
+533 FLTNII
-539 VSLITKAPSQ
+539 VSLSTEAPSQ
-549 KLQEEVIDLRYPEQM
+549 KIQEEVIDLRYPEQM
-564 TFKNGEVWVDDD
+564 VYKNGEVWMNDG
-576 VNLTK
+576 TKQL

>member
-1 LFEKQQS
+1 MDSQL
-8 IRYQSSL
+8 L
-15 NNGQASLRGIR
+15 
-26 LDTQFIVSTAIILAT
+26 VSTIIILVT
-41 FGIYIGIAIYNKARA
+41 FALYIGIAVYNKAKE
-56 TSDFYVAGRGIP
+56 TSDFYVAGRGVP
-68 PVFNGMAIGAD
+68 PIFNGMAIGAD

-87 GLAGTVMIL
+87 GMAGTVMIL

-131 EFIGDRYASHT
+131 EFIGDRFNSHP
-142 ARVIA
+142 ARITA

-172 LFEIDAKVGTL
+172 LFEIDAKIGTM

-191 YSAFG
+191 YAAFG

-203 TQVAQYIILI
+203 TQVAQYLVLI

-225 QITGNPMPWISYGD
+225 QLTGNPAPWLSYGR
-239 IVGKM
+239 IVEEI
-244 GELDRELGI
+244 GELDRQLGV

-263 TKWQFIALLF
+263 SKWQFIALMF

-302 AWALLFIGLL
+302 AWALLFIGIL

-330 VAGSNIDALPSW
+330 VAGSKISELPAW
-342 TKSWVDTGKLKVADS
+342 TKSWVDTGKLQVADT
-357 NGDGILQWKELI
+357 NGDGILQWQEII

-405 GGLMIAIS
+405 GGLLISIS
-413 SSFAHDIYYRVFKPN
+413 SSFAHDIYYRVMKPG
-428 ATEKSR
+428 ATDANR
-434 LAVARWSIVVAT
+434 LAVARWTIVVAT
-446 VLAGLVALNPP
+446 LLAGLVALNPP

-475 FPALVL
+475 FPALLL
-481 GVWWKRSNAKGVI
+481 GVWWKRSNAHGVVT
-494 AGLLFGLGVTLTYI
+494 GMLVGLGVTLLYI
-508 FMARAGITIL
+508 FLAREGYTIL
-518 GIIGTGAG
+518 GIIDTGAG
-526 IFGATAG
+526 VFGATAAII
-533 FLANII
+533 ANIT
-539 VSLITKAPSQ
+539 VSLLTPAPSQ
-549 KLQEEVIDLRYPEQM
+549 KLQDEVENLRYPEQM
-564 TFKNGEVWVDDD
+564 TYKDGEVWIDEDVDF
-576 VNLTK
+576 KG

>member
-1 LFEKQQS
+1 MDAQFLV
-8 IRYQSSL
+8 SL
-15 NNGQASLRGIR
+15 
-26 LDTQFIVSTAIILAT
+26 TIILIT
-41 FGIYIGIAIYNKARA
+41 FALYIGIAIYNTAKQ

-68 PVFNGMAIGAD
+68 PIFNGMAIGAD

-87 GLAGTVMIL
+87 GLAGTIMLL

-131 EFIGDRYASHT
+131 EFIGDRYNSHT

-172 LFEIDAKVGTL
+172 LFEIDAKIGTL

-213 IAYLIPVIFMSL
+213 IAYIIPVIFMSL
-225 QITGNPMPWISYGD
+225 QITGNPAPWLSYGK
-239 IVGKM
+239 IVEEM
-244 GELDRELGI
+244 GALDRELGI

-263 TKWQFIALLF
+263 TKWQFLALMF
-273 TLMAGTAG
+273 TLIAGTAG

-330 VAGSNIDALPSW
+330 VAGQKLSELPAW
-342 TKSWVDTGKLKVADS
+342 TASWVNTGKLQIADA
-357 NGDGILQWKELI
+357 NGDGILQWSELI

-384 LGVFV
+384 LGLFV

-413 SSFAHDIYYRVFKPN
+413 SSFAHDIYYRVLKPN
-428 ATEKSR
+428 ASEKNR

-457 GVITQIVAW
+457 GAITQIVAW

-475 FPALVL
+475 FPALL
-481 GVWWKRSNAKGVI
+481 IGVWWKRSNTYGVI
-494 AGLLFGLGVTLTYI
+494 SGMLAGLGVTLTYI
-508 FMARAGITIL
+508 FLAKYAGITIL
-518 GIIGTGAG
+518 GIIDTGAG
-526 IFGATAG
+526 VFGATAAI
-533 FLANII
+533 LTNVI
-539 VSLITKAPSQ
+539 VSLSTKPPSI
-549 KLQEEVIDLRYPEQM
+549 KAQEEVLNLRYPEQM
-564 TFKNGEVWVDDD
+564 TYKDGEVWMD
-576 VNLTK
+576 

>member
-1 LFEKQQS
+1 M
-8 IRYQSSL
+8 
-15 NNGQASLRGIR
+15 
-26 LDTQFIVSTAIILAT
+26 DTQFLVSLSIILAT
-41 FGIYIGIAIYNKARA
+41 FALYIGIAIYNKAKE
-56 TSDFYVAGRGIP
+56 TSEFYVAGRGVP
-68 PVFNGMAIGAD
+68 PIFNGMAIGAD

-87 GLAGTVMIL
+87 GMAGTIMLL

-131 EFIGDRYASHT
+131 EFIGDRYDSHT

-172 LFEIDAKVGTL
+172 LFEIDAKLGTM

-191 YSAFG
+191 YAAFG

-203 TQVAQYIILI
+203 TQVAQYVILI
-213 IAYLIPVIFMSL
+213 IAYLIPVIFMAL
-225 QITGNPMPWISYGD
+225 QLTGNPMPWISYGEL
-239 IVGKM
+239 VGKM

-263 TKWQFIALLF
+263 TKWQFLALMF

-322 SRFILMTK
+322 SRFILMTQ
-330 VAGSNIDALPSW
+330 VAGSKITELPAW
-342 TKSWVDTGKLKVADS
+342 TKTWVDTGKLQVADG
-357 NGDGILQWKELI
+357 NGDGVLQWKELI

-384 LGVFV
+384 LGMFV

-413 SSFAHDIYYRVFKPN
+413 SAFAHDIFYRVLKPN
-428 ATEKSR
+428 STEKTR
-434 LAVARWSIVVAT
+434 LSVARWSIVIAT
-446 VLAGLVALNPP
+446 LLAGVIALNPP
-457 GVITQIVAW
+457 GAITQIVAW
-466 AFALASGTF
+466 AFALATGTF

-481 GVWWKRSNAKGVI
+481 GVWWKRSNSQGVI
-494 AGLLFGLGVTLTYI
+494 AGLLVGLGVTLAYI
-508 FMARAGITIL
+508 FAAKYGGFTIL
-518 GIIGTGAG
+518 GIIDTGAG
-526 IFGATAG
+526 VFGATAA
-533 FLANII
+533 FAANII
-539 VSLITKAPSQ
+539 VSLMTAAPSQ
-549 KLQEEVIDLRYPEQM
+549 KIQEEVMDLRYPEQM
-564 TFKNGEVWVDDD
+564 VYKDGEVWMNDDGSKS
-576 VNLTK
+576 V

>member
-1 LFEKQQS
+1 MDL
-8 IRYQSSL
+8 
-15 NNGQASLRGIR
+15 
-26 LDTQFIVSTAIILAT
+26 QFIVSLTIILAT
-41 FGIYIGIAIYNKARA
+41 FALYIGIAYFNKAKE
-56 TSDFYVAGRGIP
+56 TSDFYVAGRGVP
-68 PVFNGMAIGAD
+68 PIFNGMAIGAD

-87 GLAGTVMIL
+87 GMAGTVMLL
-96 GYDGLAYIMGWT
+96 GYNGLAYILGWT

-131 EFIGDRYASHT
+131 EFIGDRFESHT

-152 IISFTYSIGQ
+152 VISFTYSIGQ

-172 LFEIDAKVGTL
+172 LFEIDAKTGTM
-183 IGVVLIAF
+183 IGVVLIAI
-191 YSAFG
+191 YAAFG

-225 QITGNPMPWISYGD
+225 QLTGNPLPWLSYGN
-239 IVGKM
+239 IVSQL
-244 GELDRELGI
+244 GELDRELGV
-253 SEYFAPFTNG
+253 SEYFAPFTTG
-263 TKWQFIALLF
+263 TKWQFLALLF

-322 SRFILMTK
+322 SRFILMK
-330 VAGSNIDALPSW
+330 NVAGSPIDQLPEW
-342 TKSWVDTGKLKVADS
+342 TKSWVNTGKLQLADT
-357 NGDGILQWKELI
+357 NGDGILQWSELI
-369 ISNDIV
+369 IDKDIV

-405 GGLMIAIS
+405 GGLLIAIS
-413 SSFAHDIYYRVFKPN
+413 SSFAHDIYYRVLKPN
-428 ATEKSR
+428 ASEANR
-434 LAVARWSIVVAT
+434 LKVARITIVIAT
-446 VLAGLVALNPP
+446 VIAGLVALDPP
-457 GVITQIVAW
+457 GAITQIVAW

-481 GVWWKRSNAKGVI
+481 GVWWKRSNAKGVT
-494 AGLLFGLGVTLTYI
+494 AGMIVGLAVTLAYIFASKSGAFVLFG
-508 FMARAGITIL
+508 
-518 GIIGTGAG
+518 IIDTGAG
-526 IFGATAG
+526 IFGAAAAILT
-533 FLANII
+533 NVI
-539 VSLITKAPSQ
+539 VSLSTAPPSQ
-549 KLQEEVIDLRYPEQM
+549 KAQDEVMNLRYPEQM
-564 TFKNGEVWVDDD
+564 TYKNGEVWL
-576 VNLTK
+576 NEASKK